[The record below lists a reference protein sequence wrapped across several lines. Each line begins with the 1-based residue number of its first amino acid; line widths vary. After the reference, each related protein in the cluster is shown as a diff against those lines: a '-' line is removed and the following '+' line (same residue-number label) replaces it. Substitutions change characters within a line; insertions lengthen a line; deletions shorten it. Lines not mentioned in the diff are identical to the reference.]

1 MMRRRKS
8 DRLEPVGARDHA
20 HGPKDAPVTLVKY
33 GDYECPYCGQAHPVL
48 KELQERAGERVRFVF
63 RHFPLDSAHPRA
75 RRAAQAAEAA
85 ASQGRF
91 WEMHDLLYESQGEL
105 LGEEDLMRYAAEVGL
120 DLRRFEEDLA
130 NDHHAWRIEEDRLGG
145 HRAGVEGTPAF
156 FINGVRYTGPID
168 LDGLLAAVEEAASS
182 SGASLGEGSVL
193 KKTAPLADLLDEI
206 CSERRGVNNRTLRRV
221 VNLAVE
227 IAREGRE
234 GRKIGTL
241 FVVGDSEVVLK
252 HSRPMILDPL
262 YGHSHESKR
271 IDDPNLRE
279 TLKELAQLDGA
290 FVVSNEGVVLSAA
303 RYIDAVSNHLE
314 LPLGLGSRHVAA
326 ASVSSRTDAV
336 AVAVSESSTVRMFDD
351 GELVS
356 EIVPELW
363 LLGGYDSYLDGS
375 GMGRE
380 SRRTTL

>member
-1 MMRRRKS
+1 MMRLWEGGG
-8 DRLEPVGARDHA
+8 LEPVGTRDHTR
-20 HGPKDAPVTLVKY
+20 GPKDAPVTLVKY
-33 GDYECPYCGQAHPVL
+33 GDYECPYCGEAHPVL
-48 KELQERAGERVRFVF
+48 KELQERMGEQVRFVF
-63 RHFPLDSAHPRA
+63 RHFPLDSVHPRA

-91 WEMHDLLYESQGEL
+91 WEMHDLLYERQDE
-105 LGEEDLMRYAAEVGL
+105 LGEEDLMGYAAELGL
-120 DLRRFEEDLA
+120 DLGRFEEDLT
-130 NDHHAWRIEEDRLGG
+130 NDNHAWRIEEDRLGG
-145 HRAGVEGTPAF
+145 DRAEVSGTPTF
-156 FINGVRYTGPID
+156 FVNGVRYTGPMD

-182 SGASLGEGSVL
+182 SSASLGEGGV
-193 KKTAPLADLLDEI
+193 AERIGPLAHLLDEV

-241 FVVGDSEVVLK
+241 FVVGDSEAVLD

-262 YGHSHESKR
+262 YGHPHESKR
-271 IDDPNLRE
+271 IEDPNLRE

-290 FVVSNEGVVLSAA
+290 FVVSDEGVILSAT
-303 RYIDAVSNHLE
+303 RYIDAASNHLE

-336 AVAVSESSTVRMFDD
+336 SVAVSESSTVRMFDD
-351 GELVS
+351 GELVA

-363 LLGGYDSYLDGS
+363 ILGGYGSYLDGS
-375 GMGRE
+375 MMGR
-380 SRRTTL
+380 

>member
-1 MMRRRKS
+1 MTRRWES
-8 DRLEPVGARDHA
+8 GGLEPVGTTDHVR
-20 HGPKDAPVTLVKY
+20 GPEDAPVTLVKY
-33 GDYECPYCGQAHPVL
+33 GDYECPYCGQLHPVL
-48 KELQERAGERVRFVF
+48 RELLERAGGRVRFVF
-63 RHFPLDSAHPRA
+63 RHFPLDSVHPRA
-75 RRAAQAAEAA
+75 RRAALAAEAA

-91 WEMHDLLYESQGEL
+91 WEMHDLLYENQDE
-105 LGEEDLMRYAAEVGL
+105 LGEEDLTRHAAELGL

-145 HRAGVEGTPAF
+145 ERAGVGGTPALF
-156 FINGVRYTGPID
+156 VNGVRYAGPMD
-168 LDGLLAAVEEAASS
+168 LDGLLAAVEDAAGTGTSP
-182 SGASLGEGSVL
+182 GGRGVFERTG
-193 KKTAPLADLLDEI
+193 PLAELLDEV
-206 CSERRGVNNRTLRRV
+206 CSERRGVNNTTLRRV

-241 FVVGDSEVVLK
+241 FVVGDSEAVLE

-262 YGHSHESKR
+262 YGHPHESKR
-271 IDDPNLRE
+271 IEDPNLRE

-290 FVVSNEGVVLSAA
+290 FVVSDEGVILSGA
-303 RYIDAVSNHLE
+303 RYIDAASNHVE

-326 ASVSSRTDAV
+326 ASVSSRTEAV

-351 GELVS
+351 GEIVA

-363 LLGGYDSYLDGS
+363 LLGRFGSYLDGPT
-375 GMGRE
+375 MGRE
-380 SRRTTL
+380 SRRSSL

>member
-1 MMRRRKS
+1 MRSWDS

-20 HGPKDAPVTLVKY
+20 RGPKDAPVTLVKY
-33 GDYECPYCGQAHPVL
+33 GDYECPYCGQAHPDL
-48 KELQERAGERVRFVF
+48 KKLQERAGEQVRFVF
-63 RHFPLDSAHPRA
+63 RHFPLDSVHPRA

-85 ASQGRF
+85 AVQGRF
-91 WEMHDLLYESQGEL
+91 WEMHDLLYENQGEL
-105 LGEEDLMRYAAEVGL
+105 GKEDLMRYAAELGL
-120 DLRRFEEDLA
+120 DLQQFEKDLV
-130 NDHHAWRIEEDRLGG
+130 NEHHAWRIEEDRLGG
-145 HRAGVEGTPAF
+145 NHAGVKGTPTF
-156 FINGVRYTGPID
+156 FVNGVRYTGPID
-168 LDGLLAAVEEAASS
+168 LDGLLAAVEEAASN
-182 SGASLGEGSVL
+182 SGVSLGEGSVV
-193 KKTAPLADLLDEI
+193 KRTDPLAGLLDEV

-221 VNLAVE
+221 VELAVE

-241 FVVGDSEVVLK
+241 FVVGDSEEVLK

-262 YGHSHESKR
+262 HGHPDELKR
-271 IDDPNLRE
+271 IDDPDVRE

-290 FVVSNEGVVLSAA
+290 FVVSEEGVVLSAA

-336 AVAVSESSTVRMFDD
+336 AVVVSESSTVRMFDD
-351 GELVS
+351 GELVA

-363 LLGGYDSYLDGS
+363 LLGGYGSYLDGS
-375 GMGRE
+375 SVGRE
-380 SRRTTL
+380 IRGTTP

>member
-1 MMRRRKS
+1 
-8 DRLEPVGARDHA
+8 
-20 HGPKDAPVTLVKY
+20 VTLVKY
-33 GDYECPYCGQAHPVL
+33 GDYECPYCGEAHPVL
-48 KELQERAGERVRFVF
+48 KELQGRAGERVRFVF
-63 RHFPLDSAHPRA
+63 RHFPLDTVHPRA

-91 WEMHDLLYESQGEL
+91 WEMHDLLYERQGE
-105 LGEEDLMRYAAEVGL
+105 LGEEDLMRYAAELGL
-120 DLRRFEEDLA
+120 DLGRFEEDLA
-130 NDHHAWRIEEDRLGG
+130 NDNHAWRIEEDRLGG
-145 HRAGVEGTPAF
+145 DRAGVRGTPTLF
-156 FINGVRYTGPID
+156 VNGVRYTGTID

-182 SGASLGEGSVL
+182 SGTSLREAGVAERIG
-193 KKTAPLADLLDEI
+193 PLAHLLDEV

-241 FVVGDSEVVLK
+241 FVVGDSEAVLK

-290 FVVSNEGVVLSAA
+290 FVVSDEGVVLSAA

-351 GELVS
+351 GELVA

-363 LLGGYDSYLDGS
+363 LLGGYGSYLDGS
-375 GMGRE
+375 SMARE
-380 SRRTTL
+380 TRRTTL

>member
-1 MMRRRKS
+1 MMRRWES
-8 DRLEPVGARDHA
+8 ERLEPVGARDHA
-20 HGPKDAPVTLVKY
+20 RGPKDAPVTLVKY

-63 RHFPLDSAHPRA
+63 RHFPLDSVHPRG

-85 ASQGRF
+85 AAQDRF
-91 WEMHDLLYESQGEL
+91 WEMHDLLYGSQGE
-105 LGEEDLMRYAAEVGL
+105 LGEEDLMRYAAELGL
-120 DLRRFEEDLA
+120 DLQRFENDLA
-130 NDHHAWRIEEDRLGG
+130 NDHLAWRIEEDRLGG
-145 HRAGVEGTPAF
+145 NRAGVAGTPTF
-156 FINGVRYTGPID
+156 FVNGVRYTGPID
-168 LDGLLAAVEEAASS
+168 LDGLLTAVEEAASS
-182 SGASLGEGSVL
+182 SGTSLGEGRES
-193 KKTAPLADLLDEI
+193 KRTGPLADLLDEV

-262 YGHSHESKR
+262 YGHPEESKR
-271 IDDPNLRE
+271 IDNPDVRE

-290 FVVSNEGVVLSAA
+290 FVVSDEGVVLSAA
-303 RYIDAVSNHLE
+303 RYLDAVSNHLE

-351 GELVS
+351 GELVA

-363 LLGGYDSYLDGS
+363 LLGGYGSYLDDSSIGW
-375 GMGRE
+375 E
-380 SRRTTL
+380 TRRTTL

>member
-1 MMRRRKS
+1 
-8 DRLEPVGARDHA
+8 
-20 HGPKDAPVTLVKY
+20 
-33 GDYECPYCGQAHPVL
+33 
-48 KELQERAGERVRFVF
+48 
-63 RHFPLDSAHPRA
+63 
-75 RRAAQAAEAA
+75 
-85 ASQGRF
+85 
-91 WEMHDLLYESQGEL
+91 
-105 LGEEDLMRYAAEVGL
+105 
-120 DLRRFEEDLA
+120 
-130 NDHHAWRIEEDRLGG
+130 
-145 HRAGVEGTPAF
+145 
-156 FINGVRYTGPID
+156 
-168 LDGLLAAVEEAASS
+168 
-182 SGASLGEGSVL
+182 
-193 KKTAPLADLLDEI
+193 
-206 CSERRGVNNRTLRRV
+206 VNNRTLRRV

-241 FVVGDSEVVLK
+241 FVVGDSEAVLK

-314 LPLGLGSRHVAA
+314 VPLGLGSRHVAA

-351 GELVS
+351 GEVVS

-363 LLGGYDSYLDGS
+363 LLSRYGSYLDGLS
-375 GMGRE
+375 MGRE
-380 SRRTTL
+380 TRRTTL

>member
-1 MMRRRKS
+1 MRRCEGGGL
-8 DRLEPVGARDHA
+8 DPVGTTDHA
-20 HGPKDAPVTLVKY
+20 RGPKDAPVMLVKY
-33 GDYECPYCGQAHPVL
+33 GDYECPYCGEAHPVL
-48 KELQERAGERVRFVF
+48 KELQERVGEQVRFIF
-63 RHFPLDSAHPRA
+63 RHFPLDTVHPRA

-91 WEMHDLLYESQGEL
+91 WEMHDLLYERQDD
-105 LGEEDLMRYAAEVGL
+105 LGEEDLMRYAAELEL
-120 DLRRFEEDLA
+120 DLRRFEEDLT
-130 NDHHAWRIEEDRLGG
+130 NDDHAWRIEEDRLGG
-145 HRAGVEGTPAF
+145 DRAGVRGTPTLF
-156 FINGVRYTGPID
+156 VNGVRYSGRVD
-168 LDGLLAAVEEAASS
+168 LDGLLAAVEGATSS
-182 SGASLGEGSVL
+182 SGASPGEGGV
-193 KKTAPLADLLDEI
+193 AERIGPLAHLLDEV

-241 FVVGDSEVVLK
+241 FVVGDSEAVLN

-262 YGHSHESKR
+262 YGHPHESKR
-271 IDDPNLRE
+271 IEDPNLRE

-290 FVVSNEGVVLSAA
+290 FVVSDEGVVLSAA
-303 RYIDAVSNHLE
+303 RYIDAASDHLE

-336 AVAVSESSTVRMFDD
+336 SVAVSESSTVRMFDD
-351 GELVS
+351 GELVA

-363 LLGGYDSYLDGS
+363 ILGEYGSYVDGS
-375 GMGRE
+375 RMGR
-380 SRRTTL
+380 

>member
-1 MMRRRKS
+1 
-8 DRLEPVGARDHA
+8 
-20 HGPKDAPVTLVKY
+20 
-33 GDYECPYCGQAHPVL
+33 
-48 KELQERAGERVRFVF
+48 
-63 RHFPLDSAHPRA
+63 
-75 RRAAQAAEAA
+75 
-85 ASQGRF
+85 
-91 WEMHDLLYESQGEL
+91 MHDLLYERQGE
-105 LGEEDLMRYAAEVGL
+105 LGEEDLMRYAAELGL
-120 DLRRFEEDLA
+120 DLRRFEEDRE

-145 HRAGVEGTPAF
+145 NRAGVRGTPTLF
-156 FINGVRYTGPID
+156 VNGVRYAGTLD
-168 LDGLLAAVEEAASS
+168 LNGLLAAVEEAANSS
-182 SGASLGEGSVL
+182 SSSASLSEERVAQRTG
-193 KKTAPLADLLDEI
+193 PLTDLLDEV

-241 FVVGDSEVVLK
+241 FVVGDSEAVLK

-262 YGHSHESKR
+262 YGHPHESKR
-271 IDDPNLRE
+271 IDDPDVSE

-290 FVVSNEGVVLSAA
+290 FVVSDEGVVLSAA

-351 GELVS
+351 GELVA

-363 LLGGYDSYLDGS
+363 LLGGYGSYLDS
-375 GMGRE
+375 SSIRRE
-380 SRRTTL
+380 TRRTNL